1 MSAPPPPDGPAPVR
15 ADDAN
20 GTPTLAGRRP
30 TDIPIGPSPM
40 FLNAMV
46 AQQQQQQQ
54 RASMSSM
61 LFLTF
66 FFFMMS
72 GGNGAN
78 QQIIVGDQRRTLGI
92 SHTKRLLG
100 TGR

>member
-1 MSAPPPPDGPAPVR
+1 
-15 ADDAN
+15 
-20 GTPTLAGRRP
+20 
-30 TDIPIGPSPM
+30 M

-78 QQIIVGDQRRTLGI
+78 QQIIVGDQRRTLGFSRTEKI
-92 SHTKRLLG
+92 TRNRALIGSRIVSQLSKRI
-100 TGR
+100 TCKWP